1 MSRKLYGLYENLDV
15 LKLIDRESKYLHN
28 YSNKSMCIKI
38 SLFYIYY
45 KEIIDSVWTC
55 LTISFS

>member
-28 YSNKSMCIKI
+28 YLIRVYVLKSHYSASITRK
-38 SLFYIYY
+38 SLIQYGPA
-45 KEIIDSVWTC
+45 
-55 LTISFS
+55 